1 MWGLRADEV
10 KGRSFVGLDIGLPVD
25 RLDAPL
31 RRVVSSVQDGY
42 ETMEIQAVN
51 RRGKAIT
58 AHVTCSPLRLQ
69 GGPTTGVIVL
79 MEERNSAEPPS
90 SDHMPLPGPE
100 ASPTLIGRPACSG
113 VLSVRRELPHLR
125 FECRGP
131 QGSQNTN
138 HAHDRGQG
146 RPRRFHFALGRHR
159 RDAGTAGKRRGD
171 RGAALKFPPGL
182 LALIKRKNCVVRPGL
197 ASSARPGSSRSLT
210 HLLARLLPCLWLS
223 RSHVA
228 ASGLGPR

>member
-31 RRVVSSVQDGY
+31 RRVVFSVQDGY

-90 SDHMPLPGPE
+90 SDH
-100 ASPTLIGRPACSG
+100 
-113 VLSVRRELPHLR
+113 
-125 FECRGP
+125 
-131 QGSQNTN
+131 
-138 HAHDRGQG
+138 
-146 RPRRFHFALGRHR
+146 
-159 RDAGTAGKRRGD
+159 
-171 RGAALKFPPGL
+171 
-182 LALIKRKNCVVRPGL
+182 
-197 ASSARPGSSRSLT
+197 
-210 HLLARLLPCLWLS
+210 
-223 RSHVA
+223 
-228 ASGLGPR
+228 